1 MSWLIIVFIQIG
13 MTANLNSVSF
23 ERKSAMTLYMRLCLA
38 TLLAVILLT
47 ACLSSLVQSPANAQK
62 PDTQNIVARVTVRS
76 EQETKRLVT
85 LGLDLL
91 ESREGNDLFIITT
104 YDELEKLR
112 NAGWQIKIDEA
123 QTSVLQRSQNVDTFL
138 GGYRTVPEMRAFV
151 DALAARWPNHVEV
164 VTYGQS
170 WEKVNSGGTAGHDL
184 FAVKLTNRQ
193 RPGPKPTILITAS
206 IHARELVTSEIA
218 LRLMEY
224 LVNNYGFNGD
234 VNWLLNDHLIVIV
247 PTVNPDGRRLAEQG
261 YFQRKN
267 TNTSYGGGCSNPPA
281 SSNHYGVDL
290 NRNFNFKW
298 GTVNTPSE
306 PKCGQTYPGPSAASE
321 PEGLALQ
328 NLMGA
333 LFADQRGPLDTD
345 PAPQTTTGVFIDLH
359 STGNL
364 VMWPWGHNS
373 TVAPNGVDMELI
385 GRKLASYNGYTP
397 QQAIVLYPS
406 SGATKDYAYGQ
417 LGIPAYTIEIGPGAG
432 GCGGFMPPFGC
443 LDAGSDGRFWER
455 NLPAL
460 LYAAKIARAPY
471 QLSKG
476 PTPESGSASILL
488 TNPVRIYT
496 LRAQFSEQYNGGQ
509 NITAAECYL
518 DTPPWQGGASAPM
531 TPLDGSFDSPNEV
544 AIVPFAQPFQT
555 SEPYYVRAR
564 DSEGNWGPVLAIS
577 QSTPPYPNLTDF
589 DGDARANFAVFRPS
603 DGTWYMLMNP
613 GNTLHAQ
620 SWGIAGDRITPAD
633 YDGDR
638 KADIAVFRPSNS
650 TWYILQSATG
660 TLRATAWGVSE
671 DIPAPGDYDY
681 DGKVDVA
688 VFRPS
693 NGTWYVLRST
703 DGSLLSQQFGASTD
717 KPVQGD
723 YDRDSKTDFA
733 VYRPGAGAGTWYV
746 LHSSDGSFRAHSFGI
761 SGDRP
766 VAGDF
771 DGDRKTDIAVFR
783 PSNGTWYIVQS
794 SNNIFKAQQW
804 GVSGDVPVP
813 GDYDADGRLDVAVFR
828 PGSGTWYAFK
838 SSSGE
843 LLAQGWGTSGD
854 VPAPAAYVP

>member
-1 MSWLIIVFIQIG
+1 MKLHTRTCLVVLLFIIGALALIIRPAPTG
-13 MTANLNSVSF
+13 A
-23 ERKSAMTLYMRLCLA
+23 SASRPQA
-38 TLLAVILLT
+38 AR
-47 ACLSSLVQSPANAQK
+47 SEQF
-62 PDTQNIVARVTVRS
+62 IVARITVRS

-91 ESREGNDLFIITT
+91 ETREGNDLFIITT
-104 YDELEKLR
+104 HEELEKLR
-112 NAGWQIKIDEA
+112 SAGWQIKIDEA
-123 QTSVLQRSQNVDTFL
+123 QTSVLQRGQSVDSFL

-170 WEKVNSGGTAGHDL
+170 WEKVNSGGAAGHDL

-206 IHARELVTSEIA
+206 IHARELVPPEIA

-224 LVNNYGFNGD
+224 LLGNYGYNGD
-234 VNWLLNDHLIVIV
+234 VSWLLNDHLIVIV
-247 PTVNPDGRRLAEQG
+247 PVANPDGRRLAEQG

-267 TNTSYGGGCSNPPA
+267 TNTSYGGGCSTPPT
-281 SSNHYGVDL
+281 SSNQYGVDL

-298 GTVNTPSE
+298 GTVNTPTE

-328 NLMGA
+328 NLMA
-333 LFADQRGPLDTD
+333 SLFADQRGPLDTD
-345 PAPQTTTGVFIDLH
+345 PAPQTTTGFYLDLH

-364 VMWPWGHNS
+364 VMWPWGHNN
-373 TVAPNGVDMELI
+373 TVAPNGLDMELI
-385 GRKLASYNGYTP
+385 GRKVASYNGYTP
-397 QQAIVLYPS
+397 QQAIQLYPS
-406 SGATKDYAYGQ
+406 SGSTKDYAYGQ
-417 LGIPAYTIEIGPGAG
+417 LGIPGYTIEIGPGSG
-432 GCGGFMPPFGC
+432 GCGGFMPPYGC

-476 PTPESGSASILL
+476 PTPESASAILL
-488 TNPVRIYT
+488 MRNPRIYS
-496 LRAQFSEQYNGGQ
+496 LRAQFSEQHNGGQ
-509 NITAAECYL
+509 NITAAEFYL

-531 TPLDGSFDSPNEV
+531 TPLDGSFDSPNEI

-564 DSEGNWGPVLAIS
+564 DSEGNWGPVRAIS
-577 QSTPPYPNLTDF
+577 QTTQMYPNLTDF
-589 DGDARANFAVFRPS
+589 NGDARADFAVWRPT
-603 DGTWYMLMNP
+603 DGTWYRLDA
-613 GNTLHAQ
+613 GNLNAQ
-620 SWGIAGDRITPAD
+620 NWGIAGDRITPGD
-633 YDGDR
+633 YDGDG
-638 KADIAVFRPSNS
+638 KADIAVFRPSNGY
-650 TWYILQSATG
+650 WYILQSATG

-733 VYRPGAGAGTWYV
+733 VYRPGAGGAGTWYV
-746 LHSSDGSFRAHSFGI
+746 SQSSDGSVRAHSFGI

-783 PSNGTWYIVQS
+783 PSNGAWYIVQS
-794 SNNIFKAQQW
+794 SNNIFKAQTW
-804 GVSGDVPVP
+804 GASGDVPVP
-813 GDYDADGRLDVAVFR
+813 GDYDADGRLDV
-828 PGSGTWYAFK
+828 
-838 SSSGE
+838 
-843 LLAQGWGTSGD
+843 
-854 VPAPAAYVP
+854 